1 MSAQQVL
8 ALIQDLVYQW
18 MFKNPVDSTMVLCL
32 ALALLMC
39 LALGPRNSI
48 LAGFCVY
55 LALSPGID
63 FLWNYALHT

>member
-18 MFKNPVDSTMVLCL
+18 LFKNPVDSTMVLCL
-32 ALALLMC
+32 ALALFTC
-39 LALGPRNSI
+39 LAMGPRNSI
-48 LAGFCVY
+48 LVGVCVY

-63 FLWNYALHT
+63 FLWKYALHT